1 MNKTKLKSEKEDDP
15 PVHAKMAKTFPYNV
29 LYGNSDLDFRSF
41 TEHLDVVKNNNMIT
55 IVLTIAGV
63 AIFGLFMKSI
73 DFFEKI

>member
-1 MNKTKLKSEKEDDP
+1 
-15 PVHAKMAKTFPYNV
+15 MAKTFPYNV

-55 IVLTIAGV
+55 IVLTIAGA